1 MGGPDDCGTRPV
13 ANAIDPSSDRPVYKQ
28 IADLLRAAIV
38 GGELPAGRQLPS
50 EQELVDAHGVAR
62 GTIRQAV
69 MLLRSEGLIEVQH
82 GRGSFVRARPP
93 VRRLGY
99 DRFARRHWQRGKAP
113 YLADLEGEGRVPG
126 VEVLEVGRSGA
137 PEQVAELLSLDPGA
151 EVLVRRRRYLADGT
165 PMQIATSYIPWS
177 IADGTQMAQADSGP
191 GGIYARLEE
200 AGHRLK
206 RFTEEVAARMP
217 TQDEARALRLGS
229 GVPVIRLLR
238 VAYDTAGLAVEVCDT
253 VMAADRYVLSYEL
266 PAR

>member
-1 MGGPDDCGTRPV
+1 V

-38 GGELPAGRQLPS
+38 SGELPAGKRLPS
-50 EQELVDAHGVAR
+50 EQDLVDAHGVAR

-82 GRGSFVRARPP
+82 GRGSFVRTRPP
-93 VRRLGY
+93 VRRLGH
-99 DRFARRHWQRGKAP
+99 DRFARRHWERGKAP

-126 VEVLEVGRSGA
+126 VDVLDVGKSRA
-137 PEQVAELLSLDPGA
+137 PEHVAELLGIDPGA
-151 EVLVRRRRYLADGT
+151 DVLVRRRRYLADGT
-165 PMQIATSYIPWS
+165 PMQIATTYIPWNV
-177 IADGTQMAQADSGP
+177 AEGTQMTQPDSGP

-206 RFTEEVAARMP
+206 RFREDVAARMP
-217 TQDEARALRLGS
+217 THDEARALRLGS

-238 VAYDTAGLAVEVCDT
+238 VAYDTAGMAVEVCDA

>member
-1 MGGPDDCGTRPV
+1 M

-28 IADLLRAAIV
+28 IADLLRAAIMS
-38 GGELPAGRQLPS
+38 GELAAGQRLPS

-93 VRRLGY
+93 VRRLGH
-99 DRFARRHWQRGKAP
+99 DRFSRRHWQRGKAP
-113 YLADLEGEGRVPG
+113 YLADLEGEGRVAS
-126 VEVLEVGRSGA
+126 VDVLEVGRSTA
-137 PEQVAELLSLDPGA
+137 PEHVAELLGVEPGA
-151 EVLVRRRRYLADGT
+151 DVLLRRRRYLADDT
-165 PMQIATSYIPWS
+165 PMQMASSYIPWS
-177 IADGTQMAQADSGP
+177 VAEGTQMTQADSGP

-206 RFTEEVAARMP
+206 RFTEDVAARMP
-217 TQDEARALRLGS
+217 TQDETRALRLGS

-238 VAYDTAGLAVEVCDT
+238 VAYDTNGLAVEVCDM

-266 PAR
+266 FPR